1 MNYFTQDNTEGFTSN
16 DLDMMNQ
23 AVVTLLNGSTDEDD
37 IKNACDR
44 VNNSVNTISSL
55 TGLTKS
61 VMFGNRPEVVQ
72 SVASATIGF
81 EFDLDLVN
89 DFIDTRAIRTMKWND
104 DLVGYVVEL
113 YDGRTVQVQ
122 FYRESNI
129 SHGGYGLFYPEI
141 DTTNDYGLDLS
152 VDESELFN
160 RFLRTNDEIMD
171 KSRELDE
178 QVEEAAE

>member
-1 MNYFTQDNTEGFTSN
+1 MT
-16 DLDMMNQ
+16 
-23 AVVTLLNGSTDEDD
+23 TLTN
-37 IKNACDR
+37 
-44 VNNSVNTISSL
+44 
-55 TGLTKS
+55 LTKS
-61 VMFGNRPEVVQ
+61 VIFGTRNDVIQ
-72 SVASATIGF
+72 AVADATIGF
-81 EFDLDLVN
+81 EFDMDAVN
-89 DFIDTRAIRTMKWND
+89 DFIDTRAVRTIEWND

-122 FYRESNI
+122 FYRESNAL
-129 SHGGYGLFYPEI
+129 HGGYGLFYPEI

-178 QVEEAAE
+178 QVKAEEDAKEEEHKIWDRDAARWVYPD